1 MTLTLLLRSLL
12 FASLL
17 GLPLHASAK
26 PDSGL
31 PTVADVQQ
39 SIDGLADRKL
49 PEGEQKT
56 MQIVLSSTLKNLE
69 AIDQTQKQLIDL
81 EQRLKTAP
89 QVIKQSK
96 VELTKLEQQIET
108 SDLQQYSSKS
118 LDQLQQMLSD
128 RNEQLN
134 KSQQALTAANSIV
147 INAQSRPER
156 AQTDVNQMLERDQK
170 INAAL
175 SSGKE
180 NGKPLNKE
188 EITQLLSERELLH
201 QQTQLLKEQ
210 MASNDILLDLGT
222 ALRDLEI
229 TRSEQLDKE
238 MLELQGM
245 ISSKRREE
253 SEKTI
258 EQFSLAAKLATPDS
272 LFAKEN
278 NANLKLSTDIL
289 QATDRLNLVNRRNLQ
304 VNQQLDS
311 VNQTKKSLDENI
323 NVLKGSLLLAK
334 ILYQQKQSL
343 EDIQI
348 DPKVADQVADIRL
361 SQFEISQQRELLA
374 NPQQY
379 LQQLLEQTNNE
390 SFTPSMI
397 DRLREQ
403 IKTRSNLLETYNREL
418 NSLLNASIALQ
429 LSQTYLLSK
438 SNELR
443 NTLEEQMFWV
453 PSNRHMTFAGLMKI
467 PALAT
472 KQIQNFPYGQSL
484 NDFTDAMT
492 EKPWIFIPVLLLI
505 LVLLWQR
512 KTLKEKLTSLNKDIG
527 HFKRDNQL
535 NTPLALLLNVLLA
548 LPVTLFLVL
557 VGFAL
562 QLHNQGNNVYLFDA
576 MFSVAK
582 AWLVLYTCYCLLK
595 AGGVAERHFHW
606 PHETTV
612 TLYKLIRSIGFVIIP
627 LLVVTSIAEHQPQAL
642 TKDNIGMLV
651 VMIGFLILAALL
663 RRLLLTGPA
672 REHSSWVR
680 LTLGGA
686 LTLLPLALA
695 VAIGMGYYYTALKL
709 TDRLIDTL
717 YVVMIWV
724 IIEAVL
730 MRGLSVAAKR
740 LAYNRAV
747 SKREQVAK
755 EGAEGGEY
763 IEEPKLDIEQVNE
776 QSMRLI
782 RLALYGGLAVA
793 LYWVW
798 ADLLTVFSYLDNFT
812 LYEYSSG
819 AGTTATMV
827 PLSLGDL
834 LGAMLIVALTFALA
848 ANLPGLL
855 EVLIL
860 SRLSLAQ
867 GSAYAMTTLLSYV
880 IYAVGIVA
888 TLGVMGLSWDKL
900 QWLVAALSLGIGFGM
915 QEIVANFI
923 SGLIV
928 LFERP
933 VRIGDTVTIGALS
946 GTVSRIQIRATT
958 ITDFDR
964 KEIIVP
970 NKTFITDQLIN
981 WSLTDTVTR
990 IVLTIGLAYEADLTL
1005 ARKLIMQIVSS
1016 NPLIL
1021 KDPEPQLFF
1030 TNIGASTFNYDLR
1043 FHVRELGDR
1052 LPATDEV
1059 LTAIALSFREHNVEM
1074 AFNQLDIFVKN
1085 PQGQEAQLESKQV
1098 NLPPA
1103 ELQDA
1108 TPTKNA

>member
-1 MTLTLLLRSLL
+1 MTLTLFLRSLL
-12 FASLL
+12 FVSLL
-17 GLPLHASAK
+17 GLSLQANAR

-31 PTVADVQQ
+31 PTAADVRQN
-39 SIDGLADRKL
+39 IDSLADSKL
-49 PEGEQKT
+49 SEPEQKAL
-56 MQIVLSSTLKNLE
+56 QIVLLKTLENLE
-69 AIDQTQKQLIDL
+69 AIDQTQKEMVEL

-96 VELTKLEQQIET
+96 ADLIKLEKQSES
-108 SDLQQYSSKS
+108 SDLQQYANKS
-118 LDQLQQMLSD
+118 LDQLQKMLSD
-128 RNEQLN
+128 RNDLLSQ
-134 KSQQALTAANSIV
+134 SQQALTKANSIV

-156 AQTDVNQMLERDQK
+156 AQTDVNRMLQRGQQ
-170 INAAL
+170 INTAL

-180 NGKPLNKE
+180 NGKPLSKE
-188 EITQLLSERELLH
+188 DRTQLLSERELLD
-201 QQTQLLKEQ
+201 QQTELLKTQ
-210 MASNDILLDLGT
+210 MGSNDILLDLGT
-222 ALRDLEI
+222 TLRDLEV
-229 TRSEQLDKE
+229 TRSRQLDQE
-238 MLELQGM
+238 MLELQAM

-253 SEKTI
+253 SEKAI
-258 EQFSLAAKLATPDS
+258 EQFSLEAKHATPDS

-289 QATDRLNLVNRRNLQ
+289 EATDQLSLVNRRNLE

-343 EDIQI
+343 EDIHI
-348 DPKVADQVADIRL
+348 DPGLADQVADIRL
-361 SQFEISQQRELLA
+361 RQFEISQQREQLS
-374 NPQQY
+374 NPHQY
-379 LQQLLEQTNNE
+379 LRQLLEQTQNE
-390 SFTPSMI
+390 SITPSMS

-403 IKTRSNLLETYNREL
+403 IKTRSALLETYNREL
-418 NSLLNASIALQ
+418 NTLLNASIALQ
-429 LSQTYLLSK
+429 LSQTYLRSK
-438 SNELR
+438 SDELR
-443 NTLEEQMFWV
+443 DTLEEQMFWV
-453 PSNRHMTFAGLMKI
+453 PSNKHLTLSGLMKV
-467 PALAT
+467 PARAF
-472 KQIQNFPYGQSL
+472 KQLQEFQYGQSFT
-484 NDFTDAMT
+484 DFADAMT

-505 LVLLWQR
+505 LILLWQR
-512 KTLKEKLTSLNKDIG
+512 KALKAKLTSLNKDIG

-535 NTPLALLLNVLLA
+535 HTPFAILINILLA

-557 VGFAL
+557 AGFAL
-562 QLHNQGNNVYLFDA
+562 QLHNQGNNIYLVDA

-606 PHETTV
+606 PHETTL
-612 TLYKLIRSIGFVIIP
+612 TLYKLIRSIGLVIIP
-627 LLVVTSIAEHQPQAL
+627 LLVVASIAEHQPQAL
-642 TKDNIGMLV
+642 TKDNMGMLV
-651 VMIGFLILAALL
+651 VMIGFLMLAVLL
-663 RRLLLTGPA
+663 HRLLLTGPA

-680 LTLGGA
+680 LMLGGA
-686 LTLLPLALA
+686 LSLLPLALA

-717 YVVMIWV
+717 YVVMIWIV
-724 IIEAVL
+724 IEAVL

-740 LAYNRAV
+740 LAYSRAV
-747 SKREQVAK
+747 SKREQMAK
-755 EGAEGGEY
+755 EGAEGGEF

-782 RLALYGGLAVA
+782 RLALYGVLAVA

-819 AGTTATMV
+819 TGATATML

-848 ANLPGLL
+848 KNLPGLL

-933 VRIGDTVTIGALS
+933 VRIGDTVTIGSLS

-1005 ARKLIMQIVSS
+1005 ARKLIMQIVSD
-1016 NPLIL
+1016 NPLVL

-1052 LPATDEV
+1052 LPASDQV
-1059 LTAIALSFREHNVEM
+1059 LTSIALSFREHNVEM

-1085 PQGQEAQLESKQV
+1085 PQSSETHLESKQIS
-1098 NLPPA
+1098 LPPA
-1103 ELQDA
+1103 APQDA
-1108 TPTKNA
+1108 APSKGA